1 MDDKVSLLTN
11 HSSVAD
17 HQPGSNHFCPDHKPM
32 SQNAEDQVSVEENQ
46 EVSAY
51 DLFIL
56 AITVLSLFAVLLIY
70 LPFVA
75 NTETAI
81 ARDLDAVYCLI
92 FLLDFFRQLYRTQ
105 DRKRYFLSG
114 GWMDLAGSLPFL
126 PIFRLFR
133 IRRALQIIRMARRM
147 GGRAVIHGY
156 KQDLAA
162 HAFWATTL
170 AAILLLTVS
179 ALLIVPIEARSPNA
193 QITHPSDALWWS
205 LVTATTVGYGDLVPV
220 TNSGRFLA
228 AALMIISV
236 VFIAILTGFIT
247 SKLYLSIR
255 ANTVQEDDV
264 TAVKIKLVQIDQRL
278 EKIEQLL
285 EKQND

>member
-1 MDDKVSLLTN
+1 
-11 HSSVAD
+11 
-17 HQPGSNHFCPDHKPM
+17 M
-32 SQNAEDQVSVEENQ
+32 SQNAEDQVSVEEKQ

-81 ARDLDAVYCLI
+81 ARDLDAVFCLI
-92 FLLDFFRQLYRTQ
+92 FLLDFFRQLYRAQ
-105 DRKRYFLSG
+105 DRKHYLLSG
-114 GWMDLAGSLPFL
+114 GWMDLVGSIPF
-126 PIFRLFR
+126 PPFFRLFR

-179 ALLIVPIEARSPNA
+179 ALLIVPIEARAPDA
-193 QITHPSDALWWS
+193 QITNPSDALWWS
-205 LVTATTVGYGDLVPV
+205 IVTATTVGYGDLVPV
-220 TNSGRFLA
+220 TNYGRLLA
-228 AALMIISV
+228 SALMIIGV
-236 VFIAILTGFIT
+236 AFISILTSYIT
-247 SKLYLSIR
+247 SRLYFAR
-255 ANTVQEDDV
+255 ATKVQQEADDV
-264 TAVKIKLVQIDQRL
+264 IKTRLGNIDQRL